1 LPHIE
6 PSQDSV
12 VRNEVSAVT
21 AQYRD
26 LLSRA
31 NGLSDRLSGVGGRQ
45 REYRDALDKARAWLR
60 EAEPR
65 ATKVLAEPIG
75 AEPKTVEEQLNKAK
89 TLNNEFVAQGRLI
102 DAVKQ
107 VCFFQISLLP
117 IKYLS
122 YMLLQFLSCEMFVCS
137 ACIAFLHLCVTWETF
152 LLHFSGN

>member
-1 LPHIE
+1 MNEFRTSLPQRLPHIE
-6 PSQDSV
+6 PSQDPV

-45 REYRDALDKARAWLR
+45 REYRDALDKARSWLR

-65 ATKVLAEPIG
+65 ANKVLSEPVG

-89 TLNNEFVAQGRLI
+89 TLNNEFVAQERLI
-102 DAVKQ
+102 DAAKQ
-107 VCFFQISLLP
+107 VLLAYCHL
-117 IKYLS
+117 KS
-122 YMLLQFLSCEMFVCS
+122 R
-137 ACIAFLHLCVTWETF
+137 CIR
-152 LLHFSGN
+152 S